1 MRLEWIF
8 FDLGST
14 LTDEGEF
21 MEYLFRRVYET
32 LKTQGVETTWEF
44 FQNNL
49 PRIIKQRSYG
59 GGVRNVL
66 RAVVSFFIKE
76 KETVERIVEEYKAN
90 ANLNLK

>member
-1 MRLEWIF
+1 MRLEWVF

-14 LTDEGEF
+14 LTDENEF

-32 LKTQGVETTWEF
+32 LKTQGVETTWEV

-49 PRIIKQRSYG
+49 QRIIKQRNYG
-59 GGVRNVL
+59 GGVRTVL

-76 KETVERIVEEYKAN
+76 KETVERIVERI
-90 ANLNLK
+90 LG